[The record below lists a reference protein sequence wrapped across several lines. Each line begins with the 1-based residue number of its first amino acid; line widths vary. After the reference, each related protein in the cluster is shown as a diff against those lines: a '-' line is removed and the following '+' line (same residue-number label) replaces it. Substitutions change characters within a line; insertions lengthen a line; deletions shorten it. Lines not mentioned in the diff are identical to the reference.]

1 MTMGYLKEHK
11 HKKHEDIVAI
21 YSYKGIT
28 ILVPLSEG
36 TRFIYGKTTCTLYD
50 YRDGE

>member
-1 MTMGYLKEHK
+1 MTKGYLKRHK
-11 HKKHEDIVAI
+11 YKKHEGTEVIH
-21 YSYKGIT
+21 SYKGIT
-28 ILVPLSEG
+28 LLVPLSEG